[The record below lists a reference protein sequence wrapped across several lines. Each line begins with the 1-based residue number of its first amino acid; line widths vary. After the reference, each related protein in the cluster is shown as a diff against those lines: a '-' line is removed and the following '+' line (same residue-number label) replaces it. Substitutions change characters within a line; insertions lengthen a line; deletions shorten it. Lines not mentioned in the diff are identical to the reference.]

1 MKGLYELICQ
11 LTSSS
16 LPDLL
21 AQVDERL
28 DSICDDKQKYD
39 GAGFY
44 FLVLKNELKVFPFL
58 EQNRQYQ
65 VQEFFIDS
73 GSQIYPFLKANRIH
87 SILLRKD
94 VDVGMLGNY
103 LLNEG
108 PRPPQVLTNIYS
120 ADFDIAEK
128 IFEAFLAILLY
139 PGQQLNSMVRTLAD
153 YTGTSE
159 SKLKDAIQKVH
170 GDWVGSYNQL
180 KNNIDKALDRY
191 DKITFVIRYPLG
203 KSRNNEIEPE
213 FFHIFFEDAE
223 LDIDYAEQRK
233 SEFLRKPLYIPK
245 RDRRERLDSLS
256 FKAGVTPEEIFSLI
270 CAIRGRNKV
279 LFTASEKFHAY
290 LNQRIF
296 PDELREKFGKKYPI
310 PPNSK
315 IDVVEPGHRWVVKD
329 ATKVIKYLIEKSDD
343 KLEIYQKIDE
353 MEHIVVNPV
362 KVGVIDVESEFSDLL
377 ELKNKNNR
385 LKQLLVRMKQHNNR
399 LQEMIR
405 QFQTKIEKL
414 KKQLEEERKRKGGY
428 EQIRELEDRMA
439 QLKQEKEKL
448 EQVKKQALQE
458 LKTASQEQVNLE
470 FISRLSKDLHMAPED
485 TVKLLPADLIEQII
499 RDRMQGKDSD
509 ETAALVIESGR
520 ATPIIEKGL
529 REGQFSSQ
537 QVQEFIMDSV
547 DPLGKKEV
555 ARDLARQLA
564 RATPLPNIAG
574 YRFHSFF
581 DFTSYPGG
589 DIGLVYPLDFARIA
603 IGVLDL
609 EGVGL
614 EQSCNLFSVKVLFE
628 RLLADYPGDSPEKLI
643 YRLQKE
649 IAVIRQ
655 SEPSFHCFAALIGI
669 LNCME
674 NTFTYSRA
682 ALPYVYLYN
691 RNSNRG
697 HFLQESGV
705 PRIGVDIDAVYY
717 QKTPLQIKLEPA
729 DVLFVQTNGF
739 LDCIGGYDNFEAM
752 MSYLPGEQL
761 EEFFRKKVN
770 EARNGRPLEDDICL
784 FSMELLNDKNIR
796 ETEN

>member
-1 MKGLYELICQ
+1 MRGLYELISQ
-11 LTSSS
+11 LTSAST
-16 LPDLL
+16 PELL
-21 AQVDERL
+21 AQISERL

-58 EQNRQYQ
+58 EQNRQYLL
-65 VQEFFIDS
+65 QEFFSDNS
-73 GSQIYPFLKANRIH
+73 NLIYPFLKANRIH
-87 SILLRKD
+87 SILLRRDAD
-94 VDVGMLGNY
+94 VAMLSQY

-108 PRPPQVLTNIYS
+108 PRPSQVLTNVYS
-120 ADFDIAEK
+120 TDFDLAEK

-153 YTGTSE
+153 YTGGGET
-159 SKLKDAIQKVH
+159 KLREAIQKVH

-180 KNNIDKALDRY
+180 KSNIDKVLSKY
-191 DKITFVIRYPLG
+191 NKITFVIRYPLG
-203 KSRNNEIEPE
+203 KSRSNEIEPE
-213 FFHIFFEDAE
+213 FFHIFFEEAE

-233 SEFLRKPLYIPK
+233 SEFLRKPVYIPK
-245 RDRRERLDSLS
+245 RDRKERLDSLA
-256 FKAGVTPEEIFSLI
+256 FKAGVTPDEIFSLI
-270 CAIRGRNKV
+270 CAIRGRNKI
-279 LFTASEKFHAY
+279 LFTASEKFQAY
-290 LNQRIF
+290 LNQRII
-296 PDELREKFGKKYPI
+296 PDDLREKFGKKYPI
-310 PPNSK
+310 SPNSK
-315 IDVVEPGHRWVVKD
+315 IDVVEPGHRWVIKD
-329 ATKVIKYLIEKSDD
+329 ATKVIKYLIEKSED
-343 KLEIYQKIDE
+343 KLEIYEKIDE
-353 MEHIVVNPV
+353 MEHIVINPV

-377 ELKNKNNR
+377 ALKNKNNR
-385 LKQLLVRMKQHNNR
+385 LKQLLVRMKEHNNR

-405 QFQTKIEKL
+405 QFQAKIDKL
-414 KKQLEEERKRKGGY
+414 KKQLEEEIKRKGGY
-428 EQIRELEDRMA
+428 ERIRELEDRMS
-439 QLKQEKEKL
+439 QLKQEKGKL
-448 EQVKKQALQE
+448 EQQKKQALQE
-458 LKTASQEQVNLE
+458 LKTATQEQVNLE
-470 FISRLSKDLHMAPED
+470 FISRISKDLNLAPED

-499 RDRMQGKDSD
+499 RDRMQGKESD

-520 ATPIIEKGL
+520 AAPIIEKGL
-529 REGQFSSQ
+529 RDRQFSSQ

-564 RATPLPNIAG
+564 RATPLPNVAG
-574 YRFHSFF
+574 YRFYSFF

-589 DIGLVYPLDFARIA
+589 DINLVYPLDFARIA
-603 IGVLDL
+603 VGILDL
-609 EGVGL
+609 EGAGL

-682 ALPYVYLYN
+682 ALPYVYRYN
-691 RNSNRG
+691 RDDNRG
-697 HFLQESGV
+697 NFLQESGV

-717 QKTPLQIKLEPA
+717 QKTPLQIKLEPG
-729 DVLFVQTNGF
+729 DVLFIQTNGF
-739 LDCIGGYDNFEAM
+739 LDCIGGYENFEAM

-761 EEFFRKKVN
+761 EDFFRKKIN

-796 ETEN
+796 KSEN